1 MVFGGCAGSATSG
14 LKIFRFQVIAAAA
27 DAQIRRLI
35 QPSGVFLPYVGS
47 RLVPEAVAASVMGY
61 LFLFAVSFAAI
72 AMALTA
78 IGIDLVTSIS
88 GAASAIA
95 NVGPGL
101 GPVIGPDGAYN
112 ILPDGALWILSFAM
126 LLGRLEL
133 VPLMVLLVPAF
144 WRG

>member
-1 MVFGGCAGSATSG
+1 
-14 LKIFRFQVIAAAA
+14 
-27 DAQIRRLI
+27 
-35 QPSGVFLPYVGS
+35 
-47 RLVPEAVAASVMGY
+47 MGY